1 MSDSSAARPQRHP
14 DLRRGLAASRLVF
27 SLAEEQ
33 KRLLENR
40 PDQPQNP
47 KVLRIAII
55 GAPNA
60 GKSTLSNQLLGRKV
74 KLGCSSGCYL
84 GVLACPSCVMCFIN
98 FLQVFPVS
106 KKVHTTRCKARGV
119 ITHQDTQLVSPG
131 DKGQDLLIC
140 IPWDHFS
147 LHKGRVYP

>member
-1 MSDSSAARPQRHP
+1 MPAAASPQDDADPQR
-14 DLRRGLAASRLVF
+14 GLTASKLLL

-74 KLGCSSGCYL
+74 KLG
-84 GVLACPSCVMCFIN
+84 
-98 FLQVFPVS
+98 
-106 KKVHTTRCKARGV
+106 
-119 ITHQDTQLVSPG
+119 
-131 DKGQDLLIC
+131 
-140 IPWDHFS
+140 
-147 LHKGRVYP
+147 